1 MKMTGVYTAAGAQ
14 LAARAQAEGLSLL
27 ITRAAAGSQST
38 DAAAAAMAKEAQALT
53 INSKHAQEGR
63 CTVAAVLN
71 AADAAAQYSLC
82 EVGLFA
88 KLEGESEV
96 LYKIFRLNESLT
108 VEPDTDLIMTFYL
121 AETILQADQVE
132 VTITQQGLVTQ
143 AICDQTA
150 QAAAQTV
157 RDELTAHTGSS
168 SAHSSLF
175 AQKAPL
181 SHTHAASQ
189 ITAGTLAGVVTAQ
202 TNTAYTTAQVRNI
215 VLSTAE
221 PSGGSNG
228 EVWIKYTA

>member
-1 MKMTGVYTAAGAQ
+1 MKMTGVYTTGGAQ
-14 LAARAQAEGLSLL
+14 LAARAQAEGLSLT
-27 ITRAAAGSQST
+27 ITRAAAGSLST
-38 DAAAAAMAKEAQALT
+38 DAAASAMAKESQTLT
-53 INSKHAQEGR
+53 INSKIAREGR

-71 AADAAAQYSLC
+71 AADAAAQYTLR
-82 EVGLFA
+82 EVGLYA
-88 KLEGESEV
+88 RVGSESEV
-96 LYKIFRLNESLT
+96 LYKIFRLSESLT

-157 RDELTAHTGSS
+157 RNELNAHTGDTG
-168 SAHSSLF
+168 AHSALF

-181 SHTHAASQ
+181 SHTHGADQ
-189 ITAGTLAGVVTAQ
+189 ITAGTLGGTVVAQ
-202 TNTAYTTAQVRNI
+202 SNTAYTTAQVRNI
-215 VLSTAE
+215 VLSTEE